1 MAPRQKTKINFD
13 NSIKRRYN
21 IIMNEE
27 EKTTATG
34 TAEEVK
40 SEEVKEVDA
49 VESDKTVENDKTE
62 EKKGGFWKDVKKGF
76 GDLWNK
82 SKKFVKDSAN
92 TVSNYFSS
100 QQEVNALNSIFE
112 DEAKKFTDV
121 KTGKARY
128 ALVRDGS
135 LLFRKDG
142 DGTVLNLRNNEIA
155 VGTHLSADGKV
166 YVITAVT
173 ADCKETFGKP
183 GNSQSLELFSA
194 DYKLAD

>member
-1 MAPRQKTKINFD
+1 MIDEENKTNNGAEQAENAAP
-13 NSIKRRYN
+13 
-21 IIMNEE
+21 E
-27 EKTTATG
+27 AP
-34 TAEEVK
+34 
-40 SEEVKEVDA
+40 EEVKEVDA
-49 VESDKTVENDKTE
+49 VESEKVEPE

-92 TVSNYFSS
+92 TVSDYFSS
-100 QQEVNALNSIFE
+100 QQEINALNSIFE

-142 DGTVLNLRNNEIA
+142 DGTVLNLRNDEIA